1 MAKTYGALK
10 RAEEEKGLKAEIPP
24 VTDVSEEREL
34 SSPPFFGEFPR
45 VQMLPALPKR
55 IPSKNLSLL
64 VEEFQRMKHRIIHS
78 GLNQEMKAILF
89 SSPGPGEGTSTVL
102 IHFALTLAAE
112 GDRVLLVDGNMRN
125 PYIHQA
131 FHLPREN
138 GLTEMVFSMSSFRH
152 LDQIIKATT
161 MDNLWVITNGQPYPN
176 PNAILESGYLQALTD
191 HLKNQ
196 WSWVLLDC
204 SPVNSCSDSVALAC
218 MADGIVLVVRAEK
231 TRWETVRSAQE
242 RLQNCG
248 GRILGVV
255 LNKRR
260 FHIPGWI
267 YNRT

>member
-24 VTDVSEEREL
+24 VTDASEEREA

-45 VQMLPALPKR
+45 LQMLPTLSKR
-55 IPSKNLSLL
+55 MPLKNLSLM
-64 VEEFQRMKHRIIHS
+64 VEEFQRMKHKIIHS
-78 GLNQEMKAILF
+78 ALNRVMKAILF
-89 SSPGPGEGTSTVL
+89 SSPGPGEGNSTVL
-102 IHFALTLAAE
+102 IHFAQTLAAE
-112 GDRVLLVDGNMRN
+112 GNRVLLVDGNMRN

-138 GLTEMVFSMSSFRH
+138 GLTEMVFSRSSFRN

-161 MDNLWVITNGQPYPN
+161 LDNLWVISSGQPYPN
-176 PNAILESGYLQALTD
+176 PNSILESGYLRALTD

-196 WSWVLLDC
+196 WDWVLFDC
-204 SPVNSCSDSVALAC
+204 PPVNSYSDSVGMAC

-231 TRWETVRSAQE
+231 TRWESVRSAQE

-255 LNKRR
+255 LNKRS
-260 FHIPGWI
+260 FYIPSWI
-267 YNRT
+267 YKRT